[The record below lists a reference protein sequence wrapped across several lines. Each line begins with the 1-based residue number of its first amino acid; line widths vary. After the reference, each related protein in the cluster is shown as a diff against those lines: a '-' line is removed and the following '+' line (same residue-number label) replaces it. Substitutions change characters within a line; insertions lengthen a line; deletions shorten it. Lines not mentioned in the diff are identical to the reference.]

1 MSLVI
6 KVENISKQFHI
17 NRVIKKELTLSNTI
31 ANFVKRPFSS
41 DELNLHDE
49 ILWALKDVSFA
60 VNQGDTLGI
69 IGGNGAGKSTLLKI
83 LSRIVKPSEGRV
95 KIRGRI
101 GCLIEVGTGF
111 HPELSGRENVF
122 LNGAIIGM
130 KKEDVTRRFDEIVAF
145 AEVEKFIDTP
155 VKFYSSGMYMRLAFA
170 IAAHFDPEILI
181 IDEVLAVGD
190 AAFQEKCINKID
202 EVAEQGRTILFV
214 SHSDG
219 ALARLC
225 RTGLYLE
232 KGKLK
237 NYGAMNEVLRQ
248 YQTDYGKVFTEAE
261 LNENA

>member
-6 KVENISKQFHI
+6 KVENLSKQFHI
-17 NRVIKKELTLSNTI
+17 SRLRPRELTLGSTVMNLL
-31 ANFVKRPFSS
+31 KKPFTRQELELK
-41 DELNLHDE
+41 DEL
-49 ILWALKDVSFA
+49 LWALQNISFE
-60 VNQGDTLGI
+60 VRQGDTLGI

-83 LSRIVKPSEGRV
+83 LSRIMKPTDGRV
-95 KIRGRI
+95 KLKGRI

-130 KKEDVTRRFDEIVAF
+130 KNREVQKKFDEIVAF

-170 IAAHFDPEILI
+170 IAAHFDPEILV
-181 IDEVLAVGD
+181 IDEILAVGD
-190 AAFQEKCINKID
+190 AAFQDKCMNKIN
-202 EVAEQGRTILFV
+202 EVADAGRTILFV

-219 ALARLC
+219 ALHRIC

-232 KGKLK
+232 HGRLK
-237 NYGAMNEVLRQ
+237 NFGKMKDVLGQ
-248 YQTDYGKVFTEAE
+248 YQVDYGKK
-261 LNENA
+261 N